1 MLDDRFGPG
10 LVSLSP
16 DNKSRKCLNLFIKYL
31 IVNIKSGQVKFVS
44 VILSDAPLKIKMNEE
59 LRKTTNKNKIINIK
73 NGILNDFLSGMIVK
87 GLILMFGSF
96 LQDRILRL

>member
-1 MLDDRFGPG
+1 MLDYRFGPG
-10 LVSLSP
+10 LVSLSLY
-16 DNKSRKCLNLFIKYL
+16 NKSRRCLKSFIKYL

-59 LRKTTNKNKIINIK
+59 VRKTTNKNKIVSIK

-87 GLILMFGSF
+87 RLI
-96 LQDRILRL
+96 

>member
-1 MLDDRFGPG
+1 
-10 LVSLSP
+10 
-16 DNKSRKCLNLFIKYL
+16 
-31 IVNIKSGQVKFVS
+31 
-44 VILSDAPLKIKMNEE
+44 MNEE

-87 GLILMFGSF
+87 RLILMFGSF

>member
-1 MLDDRFGPG
+1 MLDYCFGPG

-16 DNKSRKCLNLFIKYL
+16 YNKSRRCLKLFIKYL

-44 VILSDAPLKIKMNEE
+44 FILSDAPLKIKMNEE
-59 LRKTTNKNKIINIK
+59 LRKRTNKKKIISVK

-87 GLILMFGSF
+87 VLI
-96 LQDRILRL
+96 